1 MADTDEPLR
10 PETIAAAHGVAS
22 DAAFGAV
29 APPLYLSSNYAFS
42 GFEQPG
48 RYDYGRAGN
57 PTRDLLANALARL
70 EGGAGAVVTASGMAA
85 LDLLVSQ
92 LPAGSGLLAPH
103 DCYGGTM
110 RLLKARAGLGQLAL
124 RFVDQRDSAAVGA
137 ALDAKPALMLI
148 ETPSNPLLRVVD
160 LAALSAQAKRAGVRV
175 AVDNTFLSP
184 AFQRPIMLGADY
196 VLHSTTKFLNGHS
209 DVIGGAV
216 IAADADAAKSLSQWA
231 NITGCGGSPFD
242 SWLTLRGLRTLY
254 PRLHQQQLSAM
265 VIAEML
271 ERHDGVCKV
280 HYPGLA
286 SHPDHGLASRQQQG
300 FGAMLSFELAEGRT
314 AAQQWIEKLRVFTF
328 AESLGGVE
336 SLVAHP
342 ETMTHAD
349 MGEAARRLAGI
360 GPGLIRLSVGLE
372 AEQDLVADLKHALT
386 AG

>member
-1 MADTDEPLR
+1 MADTDEALR

-29 APPLYLSSNYAFS
+29 APPLYLSSTYEFA
-42 GFEQPG
+42 GFEEPR

-57 PTRDLLANALARL
+57 PTRDLLAAALARL

-92 LPAGSGLLAPH
+92 LPAGSGVLAPH

-110 RLLKARAGLGQLAL
+110 RLLKAREELGQLTL
-124 RFVDQRDSAAVGA
+124 RLVDQRDSEAVAA
-137 ALDAKPALMLI
+137 ALDDKTALMLI

-160 LAALSAQAKRAGVRV
+160 IAALSAQAKAAGARV

-184 AFQRPIMLGADY
+184 ALQRPILLGADY
-196 VLHSTTKFLNGHS
+196 VIHSTTKFLNGHS

-216 IAADADAAKSLSQWA
+216 IAADADAARRLSHWA
-231 NITGCGGSPFD
+231 NIVGCAGSPFD
-242 SWLTLRGLRTLY
+242 AWLTLRGLRTLY
-254 PRLHQQQLSAM
+254 PRLHQQQISAM
-265 VIAEML
+265 VIAQML
-271 ERHDGVCKV
+271 EHHSAVSAV

-300 FGAMLSFELAEGRT
+300 FGAMLSFELVGGRA
-314 AAQQWIEKLRVFTF
+314 AAQRLIEKLRVFTF

-336 SLVAHP
+336 SLIVHP

-349 MGEAARRLAGI
+349 MGDAARQLAGI
-360 GPGLIRLSVGLE
+360 GPGLLRLSVGLE
-372 AEQDLVADLKHALT
+372 AERDLVADLELALT
-386 AG
+386 AC